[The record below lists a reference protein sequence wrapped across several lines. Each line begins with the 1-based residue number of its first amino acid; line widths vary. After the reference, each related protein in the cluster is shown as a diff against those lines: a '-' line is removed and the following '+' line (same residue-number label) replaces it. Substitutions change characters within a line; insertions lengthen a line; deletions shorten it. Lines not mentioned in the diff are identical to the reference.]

1 MNSELQVVLE
11 PGIAQKLQFAVNR
24 NDGTYEDV
32 EYLST
37 GENFRAI
44 TLLRT
49 GKAKLVEITETGGE
63 GKVIPTSATLST
75 YTVDAEGNIHFIV
88 TSDGRT
94 REEWIN
100 YFENEKK
107 DAKGKPYRVSDYG
120 KSVLRNAPAPTN
132 GVTYNIVVR
141 PSKKI
146 SDSDRI
152 TKKIRAAADKK
163 GWVKPHWEASC
174 LIRDAFTDEQLEE
187 MGIWYIVGMHEPIKD
202 SDGDPS
208 LLNSYRNFDG
218 RWLGA
223 SCGRPDVIW
232 DDDGGFAFAVPQVGP
247 QT

>member
-37 GENFRAI
+37 GENFRAVS
-44 TLLRT
+44 LLRT

-63 GKVIPTSATLST
+63 GRVIPTTATQST
-75 YTVDAEGNIHFIV
+75 YTVDAEGNIHFTV
-88 TSDGRT
+88 TSNGRT
-94 REEWIN
+94 GEEWIT

-132 GVTYNIVVR
+132 GVTYHIVVR
-141 PSKKI
+141 PGKKI

-187 MGIWYIVGMHEPIKD
+187 MGVWYIVGMHEPIKD
-202 SDGDPS
+202 SDGGPS
-208 LLNSYRNFDG
+208 LLDSDRSDGG
-218 RWLGA
+218 RWLYAGYD
-223 SCGRPDVIW
+223 RPDDRW
-232 DDDGGFAFAVPQVGP
+232 DGNGGFAFVIQ
-247 QT
+247 